1 MDSIDE
7 ITDWFDLINNEF
19 EIKDSII
26 LKKGLKKVILDCLPN
41 DIGKETWS
49 KWTNNILNNYN
60 MKPKDLFVD
69 LRVILTGKKFGPSMN
84 DLLTLFKKDE
94 IPSFLFKEFNNL

>member
-1 MDSIDE
+1 MYD
-7 ITDWFDLINNEF
+7 FLYRP
-19 EIKDSII
+19 KY
-26 LKKGLKKVILDCLPN
+26 ILDCLPN

-94 IPSFLFKEFNNL
+94 IIKRIEANSEEED